1 MILVL
6 ACTCGGVDQL
16 ARTALKEGGH
26 PNWLN
31 FAVAKGRSESIHK
44 LETIE
49 PLFGDTPQYKA
60 LHDKLGKG
68 SGKYVIVLGC
78 DPESHR
84 IRWADIGRGKV
95 EDMMDAQIIV
105 SEYK

>member
-1 MILVL
+1 MIMVL

-16 ARTALKEGGH
+16 ARTALKEGGY
-26 PNWLN
+26 PRWLN
-31 FAVAKGRSESIHK
+31 FAIAKGRSESIRK

-49 PLFGDTPQYKA
+49 PLFGDTPQYIT
-60 LHDKLGKG
+60 LHDKLKKG

-105 SEYK
+105 SEYM

>member
-1 MILVL
+1 MIMVL

-16 ARTALKEGGH
+16 ARTALKEGGY
-26 PNWLN
+26 PRWLN
-31 FAVAKGRSESIHK
+31 FAIAKGRSESIRK

-49 PLFGDTPQYKA
+49 PLFGDTPQYIT
-60 LHDKLGKG
+60 LHDKLKKG
-68 SGKYVIVLGC
+68 SGKYVIVLGY
-78 DPESHR
+78 DPNDHR

-105 SEYK
+105 SEYM